1 MTKSAVKVAHAGAI
15 ATWAVSVES
24 YAKELVSN
32 RTTFGTGRFAATEL
46 IEQALN
52 GRVPTAYD
60 QLQDG
65 SRVINQQ
72 ETIVAREKQQQLKDR
87 FSEWVWKDDDRAT
100 RLARDYNDRF
110 NNLRLRS
117 FDGST

>member
-60 QLQDG
+60 QLQD
-65 SRVINQQ
+65 
-72 ETIVAREKQQQLKDR
+72 
-87 FSEWVWKDDDRAT
+87 DDRAT